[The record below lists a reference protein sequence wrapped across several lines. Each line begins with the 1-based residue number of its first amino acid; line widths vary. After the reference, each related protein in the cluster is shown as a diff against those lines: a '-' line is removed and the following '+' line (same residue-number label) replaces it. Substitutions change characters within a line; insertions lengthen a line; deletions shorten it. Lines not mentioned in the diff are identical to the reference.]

1 MKMKKTLAFLMSAM
15 MTVSMTAC
23 GGSSS
28 ASSQAPASS
37 AAPAESSAPSAA
49 EPAGSEIEIT
59 WWAFPTFGQENAD
72 DPVGTYEQKI
82 IDAFQDANPGI
93 KVKLDTIDFT
103 NGPEKIV
110 SAIEGGNA
118 PDVLFDAPGRII
130 EYGNNG
136 KLVPLDDLFTADFIA
151 DVNNDALVEACK
163 GKGTPYMYPISSSPF
178 YMAINKQM
186 WEDAGA
192 MEFVNLEGDRTWST
206 ADWEKAIEKLAA
218 AGMNPGTVFCNGQ
231 GGDQGTRAFITNL
244 YGATIA
250 NPEMTEYTANSD
262 AGVQALTKMKEW
274 IDKGWLGDG
283 VSNTAANDIEL
294 FATGFSSFAFC
305 WGTSTALAQAPNM
318 EAAGV
323 TPISLPFPSDDGV
336 PELEYLVNGFCV
348 FDNGDAA
355 RADAAKKLI
364 QFICDDPEWGPKNV
378 VRTGAFP
385 VRQSFAEKDLYAG
398 NEEYAVLENFTK
410 YYAPY
415 YNTMDGFANMR
426 TEWWNM
432 LQNVISNGTDPKEA
446 LDAYAAASNAGMTAA

>member
-1 MKMKKTLAFLMSAM
+1 MKLKKTLAFLLSAM

-28 ASSQAPASS
+28 ASSQAPVSS

-163 GKGTPYMYPISSSPF
+163 GK
-178 YMAINKQM
+178 
-186 WEDAGA
+186 
-192 MEFVNLEGDRTWST
+192 
-206 ADWEKAIEKLAA
+206 EKLAA